1 MTPAPT
7 QGMALLL
14 DEPPRLVRPTFA
26 LILQMAGLTPG
37 DRQAMWIQQVHYWL
51 TYHRT
56 QNHRAKHFKKG
67 RWWVWNT
74 IDAWNAQFPFW
85 SRSTMVRIIQRSA
98 ETGIILQDNFN
109 LRRYDRTLWYSIEY
123 GLLDKWYHD
132 YLRAVEDQDPSS
144 QNEIMGHVS
153 VPLFTMPDRENGRS
167 QTAILQD
174 GSLGSPIPEITTE
187 TTSIEYQ
194 KTWSAALGELELQ
207 MTRATSN
214 TWIRPM
220 HIGPVHRD
228 ERSATIVLRC
238 PNSYI
243 ADWNANR
250 LCAPIQRTLAG
261 ILELHIEDLD
271 LQFQYPEP
279 GQVAGDPTTQIWITH
294 SNQPTENAGK
304 TLPTKENPRCNAYQ

>member
-98 ETGIILQDNFN
+98 ETGVILQDNFN

-123 GLLDKWYHD
+123 GLLDQWYHD
-132 YLRAVEDQDPSS
+132 YLRALEDQDPSS

-174 GSLGSPIPEITTE
+174 GSLGSPIPKTTTE
-187 TTSIEYQ
+187 TTSIENQ
-194 KTWSAALGELELQ
+194 ETWSAALGELELQ
-207 MTRATSN
+207 MTRATFN
-214 TWIRPM
+214 TWIKPM
-220 HIGPVHRD
+220 RIGSIQRQNG
-228 ERSATIVLRC
+228 SATVTLLC
-238 PNSYI
+238 ANEYI
-243 ADWNANR
+243 KDWNEHR
-250 LCAPIQRTLAG
+250 LFSPIARTLAG
-261 ILELHIEDLD
+261 ILEINQENLD
-271 LQFQYPEP
+271 LVFD
-279 GQVAGDPTTQIWITH
+279 VGDPVPQISIGHPIEQT
-294 SNQPTENAGK
+294 
-304 TLPTKENPRCNAYQ
+304 